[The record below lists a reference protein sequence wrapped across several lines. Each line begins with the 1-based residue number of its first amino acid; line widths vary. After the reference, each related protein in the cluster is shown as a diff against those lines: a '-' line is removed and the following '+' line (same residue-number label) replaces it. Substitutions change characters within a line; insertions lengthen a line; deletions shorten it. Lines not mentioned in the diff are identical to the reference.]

1 MFFKL
6 LCVNSFASLVMGIDG
21 LTFLST
27 INFIKLKLR
36 WALGSPLLYKA
47 SNPIRLSRYLEHLIL
62 SWMEQQGATQYIF
75 TLELLFACF
84 DGDEHNNPHKSFFGA
99 PTRSSS
105 CASWSLQ
112 TPSQWVVATTKS
124 NKKTLLLNNLLV
136 PLNEITQCNV
146 LESWSH
152 TQMMKSQ
159 SSMCIYEACEGSK
172 SPNMLGQR
180 QVYRALHTELAAM
193 LLFLLGNFCEHG

>member
-1 MFFKL
+1 
-6 LCVNSFASLVMGIDG
+6 
-21 LTFLST
+21 
-27 INFIKLKLR
+27 
-36 WALGSPLLYKA
+36 
-47 SNPIRLSRYLEHLIL
+47 
-62 SWMEQQGATQYIF
+62 MEQQGATQYIF

-84 DGDEHNNPHKSFFGA
+84 DGDEHNSPHKSFFGA
-99 PTRSSS
+99 PTRSSC
-105 CASWSLQ
+105 CASRSLQ
-112 TPSQWVVATTKS
+112 TPSRWVVATTKS
-124 NKKTLLLNNLLV
+124 NKKTRLLNHLLV

-159 SSMCIYEACEGSK
+159 SSMWVEKFYVCYCIMCIFEACEGSK
-172 SPNMLGQR
+172 STNMLGQR

>member
-1 MFFKL
+1 MELHYVKDNAKDWEVYHWL
-6 LCVNSFASLVMGIDG
+6 ACYPKSM
-21 LTFLST
+21 
-27 INFIKLKLR
+27 LR

-84 DGDEHNNPHKSFFGA
+84 DGDEHNSPHKSFFGA

-136 PLNEITQCNV
+136 PLNEIHQCNAI
-146 LESWSH
+146 ECWFH
-152 TQMMKSQ
+152 TQNWNPNHVSGEALCM
-159 SSMCIYEACEGSK
+159 IYVYKARQVSK
-172 SPNMLGQR
+172 SC
-180 QVYRALHTELAAM
+180 AM
-193 LLFLLGNFCEHG
+193 LEQDNNI